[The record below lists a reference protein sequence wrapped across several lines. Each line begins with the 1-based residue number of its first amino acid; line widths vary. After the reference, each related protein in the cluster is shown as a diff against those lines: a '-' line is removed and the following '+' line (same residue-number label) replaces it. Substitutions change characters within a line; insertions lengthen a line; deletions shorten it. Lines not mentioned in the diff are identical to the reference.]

1 MSLKKSM
8 RAWFRRFAGL
18 FRRRQH
24 DAEFAAELESHLW
37 LHIEDNLRAGM
48 TPEAARRDALM
59 KLGGVE
65 QTKEKC
71 RDMRRVRLIETT
83 LQDIRF
89 GFRVLRKNPGF
100 TVVAVLTLALGIG
113 LNTTLFSVFNAVAL
127 KPVPVRNSARL
138 VRLERWFASNRLG
151 EGQYAFSYA
160 EFRSFEARNRVLSN
174 LVAVSFPF
182 RVAASLPVN
191 ASTSFPAKIQ
201 MGAPES
207 ATTELVS
214 ANYFGELGVTP
225 AVGRLLLPEEG
236 RAPGVGPV
244 VVLSYSYWR
253 ARLGGDAGIIG
264 KVLELNS
271 TAFTVVGVAS
281 SDFMG
286 TGNPPVI
293 PDFWAP
299 ISMQAQVLP
308 GQDWLNQPLDYEFQL
323 IGHLEPAI
331 EMKEAGAQ
339 LSVLEHNFAQDH
351 PNRDNETTSLTVQRA
366 TLFGNTEDFRFK
378 AVVTLLM
385 VIVGMVLMIACAN
398 LANMQLAK
406 ASGRQREI
414 AVRLALG
421 AGRQRLVRQLLTEST
436 LLALAGGAGGVFLS
450 LWGTRALW
458 LVAGQFAGPYSAFV
472 TQIKPDVRVLTYTLL
487 LSLCTGV
494 FFGMSPAL
502 QGSRP
507 NLTTALKDAGT
518 AFGQRLDRSRMR
530 GLLVGGQMA
539 LSTLFLIVAGLLARG
554 MIRAQTSD
562 PGFEV
567 RTVFPLGLLADTDRA
582 KGIALRQNEIA
593 RLQALPMIQNVAWTD
608 FVPFN
613 GTWSTQFEPG
623 DSTKVDPHELSET
636 LARHVSSAFFNT
648 LGIPILRGREFT
660 QAESQS
666 GAAVAIVSNALA
678 RGVWPGEDPLG
689 KKIKLQTGFGGERNW
704 LVFEV
709 VGVAGDVRSA
719 NISRLDPAIIYL
731 PTSSKNLNDYE
742 ALLRVPGDPREA
754 RQSVATL
761 LEQLDGRQRPGFL
774 LLSLEDDAVR
784 AQLLMART
792 FAMAALCLAALAMLL
807 ASIGVYGV
815 TAFLVSQ
822 REKEVG
828 IHMALGASR
837 SKVLGLMLT
846 QGMRPVLFGGALG
859 LVGALSLSG
868 FMRALLYFPGSV
880 DVLYGARWFD
890 PATFALFSCVLG
902 VVALL
907 ACYVPARRAMC
918 VDPVVALRYE

>member
-1 MSLKKSM
+1 MRPEHWLFTVPLRLRSLL
-8 RAWFRRFAGL
+8 RRNLVEDELDEELRDHLEHKTRDFIAAGL
-18 FRRRQH
+18 SP
-24 DAEFAAELESHLW
+24 DE
-37 LHIEDNLRAGM
+37 
-48 TPEAARRDALM
+48 ARRKALREF
-59 KLGGVE
+59 GGLE
-65 QTKEKC
+65 LAKENC
-71 RDMRRVRLIETT
+71 RDTRRVRIIETT

-100 TVVAVLTLALGIG
+100 TAVAVLTLALGIG

-138 VRLERWFASNRLG
+138 VRLERWFANNLHG
-151 EGQYAFSYA
+151 ESQYAFSYA
-160 EFRSFEARNRVLSN
+160 EFRSFAARNRVLSN

-191 ASTSFPAKIQ
+191 ASAPFAAKTQ

-214 ANYFGELGVTP
+214 ADYFGELGVTP
-225 AVGRLLLPEEG
+225 ALGRLLLPEEG
-236 RAPGVGPV
+236 RTPGADPV
-244 VVLSYSYWR
+244 VVLSYSYWQ
-253 ARLGGDAGIIG
+253 ARLGGDTSIVG
-264 KVLELNS
+264 KVLKLND
-271 TAFTVVGVAS
+271 TAFTVVGVAPGK
-281 SDFMG
+281 FVG

-299 ISMQAQVLP
+299 LSMQAQVQP

-323 IGHLEPAI
+323 LGHLQPAFDT
-331 EMKEAGAQ
+331 KEVGAE
-339 LSVLEHNFAQDH
+339 LSVLEDNFAQDH
-351 PNRDNETTSLTVQRA
+351 PNPDNATTSVTVQRA

-398 LANMQLAK
+398 LANMQMAK

-421 AGRQRLVRQLLTEST
+421 AGRRRLVRQLLTEST
-436 LLALAGGAGGVFLS
+436 LLALAGGAGGVVLS

-458 LVAGQFAGPYSAFV
+458 LVAGQFAGSYSAFV
-472 TQIKPDVRVLTYTLL
+472 TQIKPDPRVFTYTLL

-494 FFGMSPAL
+494 LFGMSPAL
-502 QGSRP
+502 QGSRL

-518 AFGQRLDRSRMR
+518 AFGQRLDRSRLR
-530 GLLVGGQMA
+530 GLLVAGQMA

-567 RTVFPLGLLADTDRA
+567 RNVFPMGLLADNDPA
-582 KGIALRQNEIA
+582 KSIALRQNEIA
-593 RLQALPMIQNVAWTD
+593 RLQALPEIQNVALTD
-608 FVPFN
+608 FVPLS
-613 GTWSTQFEPG
+613 GTWSTQFQPG
-623 DSTKVDPHELSET
+623 DAAKVDAHELSET
-636 LARHVSSAFFNT
+636 LARHISSGFFKT
-648 LGIPILRGREFT
+648 LGIAILRGREFT
-660 QAESQS
+660 LAESQS
-666 GAAVAIVSNALA
+666 GAAVAIVSNAVA
-678 RGVWPGEDPLG
+678 RRVWPGEDPLG
-689 KKIKLQTGFGGERNW
+689 KKIKLQTGFGRKRNW

-731 PTSSKNLNDYE
+731 PTSSEHLNDYD
-742 ALLRVPGDPREA
+742 ALLRIPGDPREA
-754 RQSVATL
+754 TQSVATL
-761 LEQLDGRQRPGFL
+761 LEQLDGRLRPGFL
-774 LLSLEDDAVR
+774 LLSLEDDALR

-792 FAMAALCLAALAMLL
+792 FAMAAIFLASLAILL

-815 TAFLVSQ
+815 TAFLASQ

-837 SKVLGLMLT
+837 SKVLRLMLS
-846 QGMRPVLFGGALG
+846 QGMRPALFGGALG

-868 FMRALLYFPGSV
+868 FMKALLYFPGSV

-890 PATFALFSCVLG
+890 PATFAVLSCLLGATALF
-902 VVALL
+902 
-907 ACYVPARRAMC
+907 ACYIPARRVTR
-918 VDPVVALRYE
+918 VDPIVALRYE